1 MILRIL
7 LLSCVLA
14 LGCSALIAGGHAVRE
29 VEIAVIG
36 GGGMCGGPDQTAGAE
51 WISQPGQ
58 MGRLPLKGNRDASAY
73 PWDPSVEGLLLVHM
87 GAQPTGGYG
96 IEPAAPVA
104 TVHKAVATIRVNW
117 IEPEPGSMVTQ
128 AITAP
133 CLLLKIPKAGIDRI
147 VVTDQHGLV
156 LFEVVTGP

>member
-1 MILRIL
+1 MILRII

-14 LGCSALIAGGHAVRE
+14 LGCSALTAGEHAVRE

-36 GGGMCGGPDQTAGAE
+36 GGGMCGGPGQTAGAE
-51 WISQPGQ
+51 WISQPDQ
-58 MGRLPLKGNRDASAY
+58 KSRLPLNGNRDASSY
-73 PWDPSVEGLLLVHM
+73 PWDPAVDGLLLIHM
-87 GAQPTGGYG
+87 GAQLTGGYG

-104 TVHKAVATIRVNW
+104 TVRKAVATIRVNW

-133 CLLLKIPKAGIDRI
+133 CLLLRMPKEGIDQI
-147 VVTDQHGLV
+147 VVLDQHGFV
-156 LFEVVTGP
+156 LFEVKVGS